1 MKRRNL
7 LYFGIILGIALI
19 AGCASG
25 PAQEEL
31 VASAMAE
38 IRLHATETQRSLP
51 TPTATE
57 IPDPFESV
65 ILPEGSGSL
74 QKEGE
79 QWFFNSSLTADLG
92 KHVPVQISEHTY
104 EDGTVQTW
112 LALVDHPEWPLFIQ
126 NETGGWDT
134 ALEYVEVKRPLV
146 NNAGEPV
153 ALDCSLAEYE
163 GEITPFVATEEDVS
177 VNGWSIL
184 DCFFIANGESF
195 VEGAIEYLPVAV
207 SLDGGTEN
215 PMYTKAVVAFQD
227 NYYYET
233 YDTYANRVFAS
244 PNEVELVIGQS
255 LRRQILDS
263 LEVGDVLWV
272 EAYTDRINADET
284 IAWFRAQ
291 EWGEG
296 AALAMEGVKNW
307 REKVKSVFG
316 TIENGGYDNEMQG
329 RIELWLPA
337 FIVIGK

>member
-25 PAQEEL
+25 PPQEEL

-38 IRLHATETQRSLP
+38 IRLHATETQRSMP

-57 IPDPFESV
+57 IPDPFEGLV
-65 ILPEGSGSL
+65 LPEGSGSL
-74 QKEGE
+74 AKEGE
-79 QWFFNSSLTADLG
+79 QWFFSSPLAVEIG
-92 KHVPVQISEHTY
+92 KHVLVQISEHTY

-126 NETGGWDT
+126 NETGGWET

-146 NNAGEPV
+146 NNAAEPV
-153 ALDCSLAEYE
+153 ELDCSLAEFE
-163 GEITPFVATEEDVS
+163 GEITPFVAIQDDVLS
-177 VNGWSIL
+177 NGWSVL
-184 DCFFIANGESF
+184 DCFFVANGESF
-195 VEGAIEYLPVAV
+195 VEGNIEYLPVAV
-207 SLDGGTEN
+207 SLDGGMEN
-215 PMYTKAVVAFQD
+215 PMYTKTVIAFLD
-227 NYYYET
+227 NSNYVFFN
-233 YDTYANRVFAS
+233 TYANRVFVA
-244 PNEVELVIGQS
+244 PEAAVINQS

-263 LEVGDVLWV
+263 FEVGDVLWV

-291 EWGEG
+291 LSEE

-307 REKVKSVFG
+307 REKMLSVFSA
-316 TIENGGYDNEMQG
+316 IENGSYDKEMQV
-329 RIELWLPA
+329 RNELWLP
-337 FIVIGK
+337 VLVGIGK